1 MLFSNLK
8 EGVSLK
14 ETNIHV
20 SLVLLVAALMC
31 LSGCGTHSQT
41 TASTPVTSVEEVT
54 APTETAVDTAISTE
68 PKEIKETTT
77 MEVAVTELII
87 PNGDRTVFGK
97 LYAPTESGKYPA
109 IILSHGYNGTNAD
122 FVRECRYYSAH
133 GYVAYA
139 LDFCG
144 GSVNSKSSGS
154 STDMTITS
162 EKEDLLAVFD
172 YIKAMDN
179 VDSSNMIL
187 FGGSQGG
194 LVSALAAAK
203 RADEIKALAM
213 YFPAFCVLN

>member
-1 MLFSNLK
+1 MK
-8 EGVSLK
+8 ENNGHLSLA
-14 ETNIHV
+14 
-20 SLVLLVAALMC
+20 LLGAALMC

-41 TASTPVTSVEEVT
+41 AAPTPVTAVEEVT
-54 APTETAVDTAISTE
+54 APAETAIDTAISTE
-68 PKEIKETTT
+68 TTVIKENTT
-77 MEVAVTELII
+77 MEVAVTELTV
-87 PNGDRTVFGK
+87 PNGDRTVYGK
-97 LYAPTESGKYPA
+97 LYAPTAPGKYPA

-122 FVRECRYYSAH
+122 FVRECRYYAAH

-194 LVSALAAAK
+194 LVSALAAAE